1 MKSKSDAAKL
11 NRTNQL
17 NEISQNR
24 EIKSKHML
32 AGEAQ
37 SKTRWWSAIDVP
49 FGHASRTTDRG

>member
-49 FGHASRTTDRG
+49 FGHA